1 MIRIITEGGVSLD
14 IDPSAEFE
22 IEYENPML
30 DDSHLPVPFST
41 SIALLPTAV
50 NCNALGYFPAMML
63 EPSVR
68 SLKATIEAGGIPL
81 LKGSLIYDSIEDGKL
96 NYTFSGLDLETE
108 WSKKI
113 WQLNIRAYK
122 GSDWGTVANEVISG
136 KLSDVYA
143 PLMINPSAVASTV
156 YKDDDGRTELVEP
169 EEKYM
174 NCPVIITEGETAYD
188 IFAYSSFI
196 PVIGIDRI
204 LDAFPEV
211 WSERPSFSPLAIVG
225 RYPSAVQYY
234 KTVRRSGSASEPI
247 QDRPSYLDTDFDI
260 AETLP
265 DITMAD
271 LVQNLARIRCAAVYY
286 DGEKLKYV
294 CFNDVVKAAADNW
307 DAKVSDEYSLSKES
321 RCRYSFGFD
330 DDDSGSSD
338 SAALTKDTTGS
349 KIAAAVGMSGVL
361 AASGESDYSAAENE
375 FTGDIYS
382 GKYITFKGNK
392 VYLEDMILHN
402 VATRESDVTDDD
414 ASAFDGKVEL
424 TPVRTV
430 PDVLYKG
437 TSTYTALY
445 RVAPLVPPVSADSD
459 RDSKAYIGY
468 VYDGQMSDSGYTLG
482 TDGKDRFQGYP
493 LTKMD
498 YQFPGHLLS
507 VNALWADYHTAFA
520 DWLSQERQCVT
531 ADLSLTLFDICNF
544 RMYRPVYFR
553 GRRWIARKL
562 TLTFNAGSDAVSARG
577 EFLSYDAQG

>member
-68 SLKATIEAGGIPL
+68 SLKAGGIPL